1 MKLRNKVKGFYG
13 EYITNKGNK
22 VMFDESFVKT
32 DCVWLECRFYDVYTK
47 EIENKRY
54 TLKICEL
61 LKTYKYELEEED
73 VENNIQISEP
83 TNEKVNILDME
94 PTVKIETKEFYK
106 AIRDI
111 VTYENDEEIVVAC
124 SAEAGNML
132 VPVGEETID
141 NVVFTKCIDIMGRDM
156 SSYEAKHVLSVG
168 SSQKIVTFCGNIKY
182 NSDYSRISVKLNTQN
197 TDELIFSKKDM
208 LMIGTKDDD
217 YYFEH
222 KNGTKQKLFVKYIQ
236 GIKIAMLEDITSF
249 PTSMVIKHKTRISK
263 KTTKGITDKISSNTF
278 DWIKCI

>member
-1 MKLRNKVKGFYG
+1 MKIRNKEKGFYG

-22 VMFDESFVKT
+22 VMFNESFALIDRIWK
-32 DCVWLECRFYDVYTK
+32 DNKFYDIYTK
-47 EIENKRY
+47 QIENKKY
-54 TLKICEL
+54 TLKITGL
-61 LKTYKYELEEED
+61 PKTYKYELEEED

-83 TNEKVNILDME
+83 TNDKVNILDME

-111 VTYENDEEIVVAC
+111 VTYENDDEIVVAC
-124 SAEAGNML
+124 SSEAGNML

-141 NVVFTKCIDIMGRDM
+141 NVVFTKCIDIMGIDI

-168 SSQKIVTFCGNIKY
+168 SSQKIVTFCGNIKN

-197 TDELIFSKKDM
+197 TDELVFSKKDM

-236 GIKIAMLEDITSF
+236 GIKIAILEDITSF

>member
-1 MKLRNKVKGFYG
+1 MKIRNKEKGFYG

-22 VMFDESFVKT
+22 VIFDESFAMI
-32 DCVWLECRFYDVYTK
+32 DHVWIDNKFYNVYTK
-47 EIENKRY
+47 QIENKNY
-54 TLKICEL
+54 ILKITEL
-61 LKTYKYELEEED
+61 PKTYKYEMEEED
-73 VENNIQISEP
+73 MENNISIPEP
-83 TNEKVNILDME
+83 IAIRVNILDME

-106 AIRDI
+106 AIKNI
-111 VTYENDEEIVVAC
+111 VTYENDDEIVVAC
-124 SAEAGNML
+124 STEAGNIL

-141 NVVFTKCIDIMGRDM
+141 NIVFTKCIDIAGRDI
-156 SSYEAKHVLSVG
+156 SDYEEKHVLSVCNF
-168 SSQKIVTFCGNIKY
+168 QKIVSFCGNIKY

-197 TDELIFSKKDM
+197 TDELVFSKSDM

-217 YYFEH
+217 YYFEY

-263 KTTKGITDKISSNTF
+263 KTTKGITDKLSSNTF

>member
-1 MKLRNKVKGFYG
+1 
-13 EYITNKGNK
+13 
-22 VMFDESFVKT
+22 
-32 DCVWLECRFYDVYTK
+32 
-47 EIENKRY
+47 
-54 TLKICEL
+54 
-61 LKTYKYELEEED
+61 
-73 VENNIQISEP
+73 
-83 TNEKVNILDME
+83 ME

-111 VTYENDEEIVVAC
+111 VTYENEDEIVVAC
-124 SAEAGNML
+124 STEAGNML

-168 SSQKIVTFCGNIKY
+168 SSQKIVTFCGNIKN
-182 NSDYSRISVKLNTQN
+182 NSDCSRISVKLNTQN
-197 TDELIFSKKDM
+197 PDELIFSKNDM